1 MRTINCPSCGA
12 EGRIDNPA
20 SVSYTCPYCDNIV
33 LFDKEGLKLS
43 GKSSRLS
50 EGFSRL
56 YRGATG
62 AIDGKR
68 FYILGR
74 VRYSFGRGF
83 WDEWL
88 LDIGEDEPVWLTED
102 NYELSLQSPYDLANP
117 PAINKLKV
125 GKNIS
130 LRGLKF
136 RIQESGKAKCIGIEG
151 ELPRSILPDEE
162 YLYVDGSSLDGKYSF
177 GIEFDDDLK
186 PACYI
191 GTWLTQDKLV
201 MDENDYG
208 W

>member
-1 MRTINCPSCGA
+1 MRTISCPSCGA
-12 EGRIDNPA
+12 EGRVDNPA
-20 SVSYTCPYCDNIV
+20 SVSYTCPYCENIV

-62 AIDGKR
+62 SIDGKR
-68 FYILGR
+68 FYVLGR

-88 LDIGEDEPVWLTED
+88 LDVGEETPVWLTED
-102 NYELSLQSPYDLANP
+102 NYELSLQAPHSPSELPDMST
-117 PAINKLKV
+117 LKV
-125 GKNIS
+125 GKDIT
-130 LRGLKF
+130 LGGHTF
-136 RIQESGKAKCIGIEG
+136 RIQESGKAKCLGIEG
-151 ELPRSILPDEE
+151 ELPKSILPDEE
-162 YLYVDGSSLDGKYSF
+162 YMYIDGSSLDGKNNF
-177 GIEFDDDLK
+177 GIEFDDDLS
-186 PACYI
+186 PSCYI